1 MKRIMKIS
9 LSVLLALTLL
19 VPTSVAAA
27 AENAVG
33 TTLRLEKTE
42 GTVTI
47 KNASGNEVTK
57 REGMRLYSGYAAS
70 TAKSSY
76 AYVSL
81 DSTKAVKLDASSTSE
96 VQRSGNKLELIV
108 TEGNLFFNVTKPLD
122 TKESLTI
129 RTSTMVTGI
138 RGTAGYVEILDRYT
152 SRLVL
157 LEGSASVT
165 TSDPLTGQTRT
176 QTIHGGQSITAV
188 FHDGSR
194 DHVSELIIEQVEES
208 NIPGFVAVEVKRDSA
223 LQQRITEKSPLSVPE
238 IIRDAEERLETDE
251 RTAEARDKQI
261 QQKLEQIRA
270 EDVDPIFQTY
280 WDDSDSSWEPDPAP
294 TPTPDPA
301 PDPEPDVEVHPKHI
315 LTIRYVDQ
323 SGVEILSSREAE
335 VTEGRRYESAPA
347 TISGYVYMGLHAGS
361 DPSTGVMDGG
371 KEVIHV
377 YLPTT
382 INLVDPTSSEMA
394 EALATFEPYLDNLG
408 NGRATL
414 NVSGTI
420 RNNNENTTMHVPSY
434 FDVNFTT
441 TTLEEYLTLDLEDGS
456 TLTVS
461 TSFTNQGTI
470 SGEGTMTVAAGATV
484 TNNGTLAIE
493 STNSMHVFGTLHNQ
507 GRIAVGNADTNGAS
521 IPGKLVIES
530 GGTLI
535 SSNGAS
541 GKFTVSPDSILTV
554 DGTVITSD
562 TIVNEGSMTVTGTI
576 TGSGLPTS
584 TPYPVLNMGDL
595 TVSGGTVRCT
605 DVSADA
611 NYRAIHSDG
620 GTINIQAGE
629 VSGTAYGI
637 SSHPAGG
644 TITISGGTV
653 SGDTAVQVASSVSLS
668 LTGGTLAGVNCGIDN
683 EHSDATNV
691 TMSGGTV
698 SVSAQTASIINGNI
712 TFTSGTLEAD
722 YDVFTGKPV
731 TSALQLPQP
740 SNVNGKYTIVRD
752 DNSVYTFTEFAS
764 NLELTSALE
773 LGFVKTINLMAGGEL
788 TDNTEATVLAS
799 DKTLNV
805 KGGTLTV
812 AEGAGLS
819 VDGTVNVSS
828 GAGVTCEG
836 TLGSSNI
843 GIINNNGTFLVA
855 NAHPTYDER
864 PAYRQE
870 YTRAAVNSAL
880 NYSELRGAFTNGS
893 TGTLSIGAED
903 STGNPV
909 QYAGINFIGNLTNN
923 GDLYVAPYSTARMRG
938 NLTNNGDLTVDSY
951 AYSYTDPNGI
961 THIYTCSAVLE
972 LDGTSQYEP
981 AQLVNNGPISVYGR
995 IETTDA
1001 SIRNG
1006 TFVYTDSGAY
1016 VSGGEIRLASFTGD
1030 SALILN
1036 DGDTLTNLGK
1046 FYIENGRTASI
1057 HGTFTNSNFLS
1068 VMGTLDSRPGST
1080 MTNASTG
1087 SILVGDFDANDTFDP
1102 GIWNLRGSSGSLAE
1116 AKLENLGAIYV
1127 SPRSTI
1133 SNQGVL
1139 HNAGFLELGTD
1150 GTGIYAGVI
1159 LAEDEEDANLY
1170 NYGTFWHGYTADGSI
1185 ESGHLELLS
1194 GEFTNNHTLDCSAKG
1209 YINSSQ
1215 NRTHNGSLHNTTS
1228 YSADGKMANAFINRN
1243 QNNLPTGNFTLFNS
1257 GKYVDDVTRG
1267 TNGDVYMMVMDYQN
1281 HNKVVAY
1288 KPTSDLLTTNGF
1300 AWIGDFTTYRLIPCG
1315 ATSVTVDG
1323 TVPAVVTATLEDTYA
1338 NPINLD
1344 LNDCTLILSSP
1355 LQIGVEL
1362 LNDDGETPSGTI
1374 LEGQLHLQDDS
1385 ENGGGILTVSNS
1397 EEAYQYGAFNE
1408 NVVVVKAGELRIFT
1422 ATVKLDV
1429 PEFDCSPSS
1438 FFAPI
1443 YMNAYTAEREDGG
1456 IQYLSE
1462 TDVSLYNSQ
1471 IICGTKENTV
1481 GSGIAAY
1488 RASGEIFISNDDTM
1502 YEGHPA
1508 SSITAGGDAIY
1519 IEESDLYR
1527 ELTVAGGSRVTS
1539 YYGNG
1544 IAMSG
1549 SDVPVRIVSEGTVV
1563 SGLYSGITS
1572 PGEGKGTVNI
1582 NIFSGTVSGLDS
1594 GIYVAN
1600 GTYYDAQ
1607 RDEEVANRSSI
1618 SISGGLISSGEAGCG
1633 ILAEDGTKVT
1643 ITGGEIVGYTGISAQ
1658 SGDGG
1663 TANVTVS
1670 GGTITGAGSDGCG
1683 IYASEG
1689 TVKLEDGVITSSGDG
1704 LYLIDSSLTM
1714 SGGSVT
1720 GESNGIWIDDPS
1732 TADSA
1737 PLTSLSITGG
1747 TIASTKAD
1755 SSYSGYY
1762 SSGYGILYTYQFNM
1776 PSFTIGETTFAPNDL
1791 GIYEHGSDTFSDTGT
1806 GTAVTGGT
1814 IAIGIYPLDNA

>member
-1 MKRIMKIS
+1 
-9 LSVLLALTLL
+9 
-19 VPTSVAAA
+19 
-27 AENAVG
+27 
-33 TTLRLEKTE
+33 
-42 GTVTI
+42 
-47 KNASGNEVTK
+47 
-57 REGMRLYSGYAAS
+57 
-70 TAKSSY
+70 
-76 AYVSL
+76 
-81 DSTKAVKLDASSTSE
+81 
-96 VQRSGNKLELIV
+96 
-108 TEGNLFFNVTKPLD
+108 
-122 TKESLTI
+122 
-129 RTSTMVTGI
+129 
-138 RGTAGYVEILDRYT
+138 
-152 SRLVL
+152 
-157 LEGSASVT
+157 
-165 TSDPLTGQTRT
+165 
-176 QTIHGGQSITAV
+176 
-188 FHDGSR
+188 
-194 DHVSELIIEQVEES
+194 
-208 NIPGFVAVEVKRDSA
+208 
-223 LQQRITEKSPLSVPE
+223 
-238 IIRDAEERLETDE
+238 
-251 RTAEARDKQI
+251 
-261 QQKLEQIRA
+261 
-270 EDVDPIFQTY
+270 
-280 WDDSDSSWEPDPAP
+280 
-294 TPTPDPA
+294 
-301 PDPEPDVEVHPKHI
+301 
-315 LTIRYVDQ
+315 
-323 SGVEILSSREAE
+323 
-335 VTEGRRYESAPA
+335 
-347 TISGYVYMGLHAGS
+347 
-361 DPSTGVMDGG
+361 
-371 KEVIHV
+371 
-377 YLPTT
+377 
-382 INLVDPTSSEMA
+382 
-394 EALATFEPYLDNLG
+394 
-408 NGRATL
+408 
-414 NVSGTI
+414 
-420 RNNNENTTMHVPSY
+420 
-434 FDVNFTT
+434 
-441 TTLEEYLTLDLEDGS
+441 
-456 TLTVS
+456 
-461 TSFTNQGTI
+461 
-470 SGEGTMTVAAGATV
+470 
-484 TNNGTLAIE
+484 
-493 STNSMHVFGTLHNQ
+493 
-507 GRIAVGNADTNGAS
+507 
-521 IPGKLVIES
+521 
-530 GGTLI
+530 
-535 SSNGAS
+535 
-541 GKFTVSPDSILTV
+541 
-554 DGTVITSD
+554 
-562 TIVNEGSMTVTGTI
+562 
-576 TGSGLPTS
+576 
-584 TPYPVLNMGDL
+584 
-595 TVSGGTVRCT
+595 
-605 DVSADA
+605 
-611 NYRAIHSDG
+611 
-620 GTINIQAGE
+620 
-629 VSGTAYGI
+629 
-637 SSHPAGG
+637 
-644 TITISGGTV
+644 
-653 SGDTAVQVASSVSLS
+653 
-668 LTGGTLAGVNCGIDN
+668 
-683 EHSDATNV
+683 
-691 TMSGGTV
+691 
-698 SVSAQTASIINGNI
+698 
-712 TFTSGTLEAD
+712 
-722 YDVFTGKPV
+722 
-731 TSALQLPQP
+731 
-740 SNVNGKYTIVRD
+740 
-752 DNSVYTFTEFAS
+752 
-764 NLELTSALE
+764 
-773 LGFVKTINLMAGGEL
+773 
-788 TDNTEATVLAS
+788 
-799 DKTLNV
+799 
-805 KGGTLTV
+805 
-812 AEGAGLS
+812 
-819 VDGTVNVSS
+819 
-828 GAGVTCEG
+828 
-836 TLGSSNI
+836 
-843 GIINNNGTFLVA
+843 
-855 NAHPTYDER
+855 
-864 PAYRQE
+864 
-870 YTRAAVNSAL
+870 
-880 NYSELRGAFTNGS
+880 
-893 TGTLSIGAED
+893 
-903 STGNPV
+903 
-909 QYAGINFIGNLTNN
+909 
-923 GDLYVAPYSTARMRG
+923 
-938 NLTNNGDLTVDSY
+938 
-951 AYSYTDPNGI
+951 
-961 THIYTCSAVLE
+961 
-972 LDGTSQYEP
+972 
-981 AQLVNNGPISVYGR
+981 
-995 IETTDA
+995 
-1001 SIRNG
+1001 
-1006 TFVYTDSGAY
+1006 
-1016 VSGGEIRLASFTGD
+1016 
-1030 SALILN
+1030 
-1036 DGDTLTNLGK
+1036 
-1046 FYIENGRTASI
+1046 
-1057 HGTFTNSNFLS
+1057 
-1068 VMGTLDSRPGST
+1068 
-1080 MTNASTG
+1080 
-1087 SILVGDFDANDTFDP
+1087 
-1102 GIWNLRGSSGSLAE
+1102 
-1116 AKLENLGAIYV
+1116 
-1127 SPRSTI
+1127 
-1133 SNQGVL
+1133 
-1139 HNAGFLELGTD
+1139 
-1150 GTGIYAGVI
+1150 
-1159 LAEDEEDANLY
+1159 
-1170 NYGTFWHGYTADGSI
+1170 
-1185 ESGHLELLS
+1185 
-1194 GEFTNNHTLDCSAKG
+1194 
-1209 YINSSQ
+1209 
-1215 NRTHNGSLHNTTS
+1215 
-1228 YSADGKMANAFINRN
+1228 
-1243 QNNLPTGNFTLFNS
+1243 
-1257 GKYVDDVTRG
+1257 
-1267 TNGDVYMMVMDYQN
+1267 MMVMDYQN